1 MGHPVSPAPSPRKG
15 TFTMDNSCQEMMESS
30 WVMRRFYKQMEK
42 TVAKGFGGSVDPN
55 DPTFKMMMV
64 CSADAPLRAMV
75 ITSGGV
81 LTEPLAHGLLAMANG
96 HYLQGLCA
104 LLKR

>member
-1 MGHPVSPAPSPRKG
+1 
-15 TFTMDNSCQEMMESS
+15 MDNSCQEMMDSS

-42 TVAKGFGGSVDPN
+42 TVVKGFGGSVDPN
-55 DPTFKMMMV
+55 DPTFKMMMA

-96 HYLQGLCA
+96 RYLQGLCA